1 MQPMTKVAKGKKQKL
16 FFFLVLRLF
25 CTTEAFLPLNFP
37 VVSRF
42 VHLGK
47 QQDSGEYK
55 ENGIKTYHIHI

>member
-47 QQDSGEYK
+47 QQDSGE
-55 ENGIKTYHIHI
+55 